1 MAIRAPRITAIH
13 HHVVRVPFRENSAP
27 WNALL
32 VNSWQLLELL
42 HVETEDP
49 EVFGWGEAVLSYT
62 AATVSQQ
69 ATRRLIGENP
79 AEHLWDPSVGI
90 ALQMALFDT
99 VGRCLDV
106 PAARLFNLPQ
116 VRTSSPI
123 AWWSTK
129 MPPEVLATDAAHAV
143 AEGYLAHKFKARPWF
158 DVVEQVR
165 QVSDVTPEHFQLD
178 IDFNRMLLDRGTAL
192 PLLTEL
198 DTFPRV
204 GLYEAPIAQGL
215 YQEYAVLR
223 AQVHRPIA
231 EHFDQGPFRHG
242 VLAGSYDGY
251 VFSPNTIGNGV
262 GSLLKQGIL
271 AEEFGQSGWIQ
282 QIGTAITTAMVLQ
295 VSSVLPAARW
305 PFVTGMN
312 LYTDDLVTTAIEL
325 RGGDALLPDGPGL
338 GVTVDRDAVERFRVN
353 DDFVLATPAAILTV
367 SLPGDRRR
375 EYASMAQLWDDCRR
389 YGNIP
394 LTGRGARLDARW
406 DDGSDDFA
414 SHHATLRKAPQ
425 WL

>member
-13 HHVVRVPFRENSAP
+13 RHLVRVPFRERSAP

-32 VNSWQLLELL
+32 VDSWQLLELL
-42 HVETEDP
+42 EVQTEDR
-49 EVFGWGEAVLSYT
+49 EIHGWGEAVVSYT
-62 AATVSQQ
+62 ASTVSEQVIE
-69 ATRRLIGENP
+69 RLIGENP
-79 AEHLWDPSVGI
+79 AEHLWDPSVGT

-99 VGRCLDV
+99 VGRTLDV
-106 PAARLFNLPQ
+106 PVARLLNLPQ
-116 VRTSSPI
+116 VRTSAPI

-129 MPPEVLATDAAHAV
+129 MPPEVLAADSAEALT
-143 AEGYLAHKFKARPWF
+143 EGYLAHKFKARPWF

-165 QVSDVTPEHFQLD
+165 QISEVTPEHFQLD

-192 PLLTEL
+192 PLLNEL
-198 DTFPRV
+198 DSYPRV

-215 YQEYAVLR
+215 YEEYATLR
-223 AQVHRPIA
+223 AQVHRPVA
-231 EHFDQGPFRHG
+231 EHFDQGPFRYG
-242 VLAGSYDGY
+242 VMAGSYDGY
-251 VFSPNTIGNGV
+251 VFSPNTVGNGV

-295 VSSVLPAARW
+295 VTSVLPAARW

-325 RGGDALLPDGPGL
+325 RSGDALLPDGPGL
-338 GVTVDRDAVERFRVN
+338 GVSVDRDAIERLRVD
-353 DDFVLATPAAILTV
+353 DDFVLPTSAAILTV
-367 SLPGDRRR
+367 SLPGDRHR
-375 EYASMAQLWDDCRR
+375 EYASMRQLWADCRNH
-389 YGNIP
+389 GNIP
-394 LTGRGARLDARW
+394 LTGRGARLEARW
-406 DDGSDDFA
+406 NDGSDDFT
-414 SHHATLRKAPQ
+414 HRHRILQKAPQ